1 MSKRTEV
8 RELAYLLRVESEG
21 TGRSARIGCVPELR
35 LQRLQSL
42 VGALSLNGPG
52 VGVDVVRLRSAPQ
65 LAALRTGALRLGVV
79 HGLAHAGIETEPLFE
94 GESLAALL
102 PLHHPASGRSRL
114 GPDDFVAETLL
125 RVPRWADTALYD
137 ELTAAIEAAGYR
149 FRRTRDVGGADVTD
163 LLFAVASGS
172 GAALAPLS
180 TLAAGGE
187 HGAIVTAAALEPAP
201 AMPPTALAWPS
212 TAPAGEAAE
221 LRALARRLQRAGG

>member
-8 RELAYLLRVESEG
+8 RELAYLLRAEREG

-35 LQRLQSL
+35 LQRLQAL

-79 HGLAHAGIETEPLFE
+79 HGSAHAGIETEPLFE

-102 PLHHPASGRSRL
+102 PLHHPASGRSQL

-125 RVPRWADTALYD
+125 RLPRWADPALYD
-137 ELTAAIEAAGYR
+137 ELTAAIESAGYR
-149 FRRTRDVGGADVTD
+149 FRRTRDVGGADVAD

-172 GAALAPLS
+172 GVALAPLS

-187 HGAIVTAAALEPAP
+187 HGTIVTAVALEPAP
-201 AMPPTALAWPS
+201 VMPRTALAWPS
-212 TAPAGEAAE
+212 TAPPGEAAE
-221 LRALARRLQRAGG
+221 LRALARRLRREGG